1 MSGVRTDPK
10 FQAKRTHARPTGPGE
25 LARAREMRKRGLH
38 LRLIEA
44 WRPLPTYPKTKWN
57 RTMTE
62 QELKSLRTV
71 IRYLWRDE
79 QRNFEEC
86 ELNDGGPPDDHVFPH
101 LETLDHYLNRE
112 PTDDVPSEQTSDAS
126 PFI

>member
-1 MSGVRTDPK
+1 MNINEAFPR
-10 FQAKRTHARPTGPGE
+10 R
-25 LARAREMRKRGLH
+25 LARVRELRKRGLH

-44 WRPLPTYPKTKWN
+44 CRPYPFHIKTEKT
-57 RTMTE
+57 RHMTE

-71 IRYLWRDE
+71 INFLWCDE
-79 QRNFEEC
+79 QKHFE
-86 ELNDGGPPDDHVFPH
+86 DMKAAGDDPGDHIFRH

-112 PTDDVPSEQTSDAS
+112 PTDDVPAEQTSDVS